1 MLKEANK
8 IHFIGIGGIGVSTL
22 AQISNDQGKTAT
34 GSDIEDSDHI
44 HQLQKEG
51 IKVSIGHKAEN
62 IDKDHDLIVYSY
74 AIEKEN
80 PELTRAREL
89 GIPTITYPEAV
100 GEFSQD
106 YYTVSITGTHGKSTT
121 TSMMAILAMDAGLD
135 PTIILGTKLKEMGD
149 KNYRIGTK
157 PSINGKKLLIVE
169 ACEFRNAFLYYK
181 TDVLAVINVDSDHLD
196 FFKTQENYIEA
207 FKKACNQVPKDGLI
221 IVDSDDK
228 WSRGIW
234 TKADAP
240 FLKITSKPNKYATCN
255 KSYLLEG
262 RTLTPNK
269 TRIKVETH
277 KYEKEKTVSP
287 KPKIKPPVP
296 GKFNIRNSAFTAVIG
311 QYLGLTDEQIEK
323 GITKYKGSWRRMEL
337 KTTSLNE
344 IKFYDD
350 YAHLPAEIDLTLEAI
365 RDEYPDKK
373 ILAVFQPH
381 QFVRIKLLLKE
392 FGAAFSHVDGVLIPD
407 ILRNRDT
414 KEQMAMI
421 GTPELLDEIRKNH
434 DNVNH
439 TTDIPDTAKWI
450 KTHEKEYDI
459 IIAMGSGNIKKLY
472 KHL

>member
-1 MLKEANK
+1 MLKESQT
-8 IHFIGIGGIGVSTL
+8 IHFIGIGGIGISTL
-22 AQISNDQGKTAT
+22 AQISNDQGKSIS
-34 GSDIEDSDHI
+34 GSDIEDTDHI
-44 HQLQKEG
+44 HQLQKDG
-51 IKVSIGHKAEN
+51 IKVSIGHKSEN
-62 IDKDHDLIVYSY
+62 ITKDHDLVVYSY

-80 PELTRAREL
+80 PELVRARKL
-89 GIPTITYPEAV
+89 NIPTITYPEAV

-135 PTIILGTKLKEMGD
+135 PTVILGTKLKEMDG
-149 KNYRIGTK
+149 KNYRVGTK
-157 PSINGKKLLIVE
+157 PSVNGKKLLIVE
-169 ACEFRNAFLYYK
+169 ACEFRNAFLHYK
-181 TDVLAVINVDSDHLD
+181 TDVLAVLNVDSDHLD

-207 FKKACNQVPKDGLI
+207 FRKACNQVPKDGLV

-234 TKADAP
+234 TKADSP
-240 FLKITSKPNKYATCN
+240 FIKITSKPNKYATCN

-262 RTLTPNK
+262 KDLTPNK
-269 TRIKVETH
+269 TRINVETH
-277 KYEKEKTVSP
+277 KYEKEKTQSP
-287 KPKIKPPVP
+287 KLHIAPSVP
-296 GKFNIRNSAFTAVIG
+296 GKFNVRNSAFTAVIG
-311 QYLGLTDEQIEK
+311 QYLGLTDSQIAA
-323 GITKYKGSWRRMEL
+323 GITKYIGSWRRMEL
-337 KTTSLNE
+337 KATNLNE

-365 RDEYPDKK
+365 RDEYPNKR

-381 QFVRIKLLLKE
+381 QFVRIRLLLKE

-421 GTPELLDEIRKNH
+421 QTPELLDEIRKH
-434 DNVNH
+434 HKNVNH
-439 TTDIPDTAKWI
+439 SKDVQDTAKWI
-450 KTHEKEYDI
+450 KAHEKDYDI
-459 IIAMGSGNIKKLY
+459 VIAMGSGDIKKLY